1 MKKLLCLLP
10 LVYYRLFF
18 DSGEASTANTSDRA
32 VIKIG
37 RYVNDKLPT
46 STPAED
52 KAFIKATYAVMNALD
67 AAIRGT
73 AANQATQA
81 LVAVC
86 KRSQRQPQRR
96 LQRPRGSDHEEN
108 ALVCFDRRGR
118 VCVVARGERQ
128 EEKAAQLL
136 SSKRRCPPALCSR
149 ALLRPLKMAARLIT
163 PKKLSPTACEL
174 GAVCLQ

>member
-10 LVYYRLFF
+10 LVLLTGCFF

-81 LVAVC
+81 LVAG
-86 KRSQRQPQRR
+86 PQTK
-96 LQRPRGSDHEEN
+96 P
-108 ALVCFDRRGR
+108 VP
-118 VCVVARGERQ
+118 
-128 EEKAAQLL
+128 AAA
-136 SSKRRCPPALCSR
+136 PVT
-149 ALLRPLKMAARLIT
+149 T
-163 PKKLSPTACEL
+163 PQGK
-174 GAVCLQ
+174 